1 MRLLISA
8 TLLAVALPC
17 AAGAA
22 PEASSRPVGATPL
35 QTEAPSL
42 SLDTPIAKLV
52 ADPAAKGLLD
62 RELPGL
68 TTHAYYEQ
76 FKGLTLKALQP
87 MSGGLISD
95 DRLKAVEAGLKALN
109 ATVAR

>member
-8 TLLAVALPC
+8 TLVAVALPC
-17 AAGAA
+17 VAGAA
-22 PEASSRPVGATPL
+22 PETALRPAGQSPP
-35 QTEAPSL
+35 QTEAPPL
-42 SLDTPIAKLV
+42 SLDTPIARLV

-95 DRLKAVEAGLKALN
+95 DRLKAVDAGLKALQ
-109 ATVAR
+109 TSVAR